1 MPKLTETRL
10 RDLERR
16 ITKPPPRITLVRH
29 LVDPGPEGPVDCG
42 VIAIRR
48 SNRNGPPISVV
59 FNEPRTDLGDVA
71 FASLT
76 DEEIKGLAP

>member
-16 ITKPPPRITLVRH
+16 ITKPPRITLVRH
-29 LVDPGPEGPVDCG
+29 LVDPGAEGPIDRG
-42 VIAIRR
+42 VIAVRR
-48 SNRNGPPISVV
+48 SSRSGPPIDIR

-71 FASLT
+71 LASLT
-76 DEEIKGLAP
+76 DEEIRGLAP